1 MEKGASLFQKNAV
14 ILLTATLCCLLWGSA
29 YPCIKI
35 GYELF
40 AIQEADIFGKL
51 LFAGCRFALAG
62 LLVIL
67 PASIQKRKLVYPAKG
82 HWGGILLLGLVQT
95 ALQYF
100 FFYIGMAHTTG
111 VKGAILNA
119 FGTFIAVI
127 LAHFFYRNDR
137 MTWAKGIGCAVGLG
151 GVILVNLNSAS
162 ELGGGFSFLG
172 EGFMLL
178 AACAFAVSFL
188 ISKAVSAQ
196 EDAAVVTGYN
206 LLSGGLVLVA
216 AGLLGGAS
224 FGQVSW
230 QAVLLLLYMALLS
243 AAAFT
248 LWTTLLKYN
257 PVGKISVY
265 NFLVPVF
272 GVVLSAAFL
281 GEAFWS
287 WQNLVAL
294 CLVCAGIYIVNQRR
308 FLNPDRKGKSE

>member
-1 MEKGASLFQKNAV
+1 MEKTASLFQKNWV

-40 AIQEADIFGKL
+40 AIAETDIFGKL

-62 LLVIL
+62 ALVLLPV
-67 PASIQKRKLVYPAKG
+67 SVRQKRLVRPARG
-82 HWGGILLLGLVQT
+82 HWGGVLLLGLLQT

-127 LAHFFYRNDR
+127 LAHFFYQNDR

-151 GVILVNLNSAS
+151 GVILVNLAGGGG
-162 ELGGGFSFLG
+162 LDGGFSLLG

-178 AACAFAVSFL
+178 AASAFAVSFL
-188 ISKAVSAQ
+188 VSKAVSAQ
-196 EDAAVVTGYN
+196 EEAAVVTGYN
-206 LLSGGLVLVA
+206 LLFGGVVLIA

-224 FGQVSW
+224 FARVSW
-230 QAVLLLLYMALLS
+230 QGLLLLLYMALLS
-243 AAAFT
+243 AVAFT

-272 GVVLSAAFL
+272 GVILSALFL

-294 CLVCAGIYIVNQRR
+294 CLVCAGIYIVNQRK
-308 FLNPDRKGKSE
+308 FLRSDGKEKAE